1 MTERM
6 VVGFAFTEDQTGVIL
21 IRKNRPEWMEGML
34 NGVGGHIEGRETPR
48 QAMAREFEEETA
60 IHVQLQKWFEIV
72 QMRGKKW
79 EVTFFKTMLSPH
91 DIHFMTSMTDEKVML
106 ISCEVENELNMVPNL
121 SWLIPLAL
129 DDSGIQFPIM
139 MRDNT
144 R

>member
-1 MTERM
+1 MSERM
-6 VVGFAFTEDQTGVIL
+6 VVGFAFKEDRSGVVL
-21 IRKNRPEWMEGML
+21 IRKNRPEWMAGML
-34 NGVGGHIEGRETPR
+34 NGVGGHIEGRESPR

-60 IHVQLQKWFEIV
+60 IHVQLHKWFEIV

-79 EVTFFKTMLSPH
+79 EVTFFKTFLSPH

-106 ISCEVENELNMVPNL
+106 ISCENENELNMVPNL

-129 DDSGIQFPIM
+129 DESGIQFPIA
-139 MRDNT
+139 MRDN

>member
-1 MTERM
+1 MSERM
-6 VVGFAFTEDQTGVIL
+6 VVGFAFKEDRTGVVL
-21 IRKNRPEWMEGML
+21 IRKNRPEWMSGML

-48 QAMAREFEEETA
+48 QAIAREFEEETA
-60 IHVQLQKWFEIV
+60 IHVPLSRWFEIV

-79 EVTFFKTMLSPH
+79 AVTFFKAFLSRS

-106 ISCEVENELNMVPNL
+106 ISCENENELNMVPNL

-129 DDSGIQFPIM
+129 DESGIQFPIM
-139 MRDNT
+139 MRDN

>member
-6 VVGFAFTEDQTGVIL
+6 VVGFAFTEDRTGVVL
-21 IRKNRPEWMEGML
+21 IRKNRPEWQQGKL

-60 IHVQLQKWFEIV
+60 IHVQLQRWFEIV
-72 QMRGKKW
+72 QMRGRGW
-79 EVTFFKTMLSPH
+79 EVTFFKVFLTPH
-91 DIHFMTSMTDEKVML
+91 DIHFMTSMTDEKVIL
-106 ISCEVENELNMVPNL
+106 VSCEIENELNMVDNL

-129 DDSGIQFPIM
+129 DDSGVQFPIA
-139 MRDNT
+139 MRDT